1 MKIRLRHAAKHPVRQ
16 SITLHKRRMPKLER
30 ALYMRPLF
38 RDPKFPQGTPINNSL
53 ILRLRCGH
61 IEIRPQHPPKM
72 RKLVYCPMC
81 FMLWTERM
89 AIDAQSKLAQ
99 RKRDRIRSAQH
110 QEIEVMAK
118 KSKKSASS
126 ESDRKGRKVFE
137 FVKAAKDMVEETIMG
152 VVYNAIKKVKSGTVA
167 EITEAAVKGGL
178 KDYTGQDP
186 LVQTGVML
194 NRLKSMGSVRKVKV
208 EAPAKAKA
216 SGKVVLKLKKKKAA

>member
-1 MKIRLRHAAKHPVRQ
+1 
-16 SITLHKRRMPKLER
+16 MPKLER

-89 AIDAQSKLAQ
+89 EIDAQSKLAQ
-99 RKRDRIRSAQH
+99 LKRDRIRSAQH
-110 QEIEVMAK
+110 KEIEVMAK
-118 KSKKSASS
+118 KIKKSASS

-137 FVKAAKDMVEETIMG
+137 FVKSAKDLVEETIMG
-152 VVYNAIKKVKSGTVA
+152 VVHGAIQKVKCGTVA
-167 EITEAAVKGGL
+167 EITEVAIKGGL

-194 NRLKSMGSVRKVKV
+194 NRLKKMGSVQKVKT
-208 EAPAKAKA
+208 EAPAKA
-216 SGKVVLKLKKKKAA
+216 SGKVVLKLRKKKAA